1 MPMKIISELKSRLI
15 AYVGGTGV
23 SVSSVKSETAQKIS
37 ESGVSD
43 ILTWS
48 VFPGVSLGSLLT
60 IIGAAVVI
68 SRFVF
73 DVWIYFDQRKQRR
86 KNNVGDSV

>member
-15 AYVGGTGV
+15 AYGGGTGV
-23 SVSSVKSETAQKIS
+23 SVSSVKSQAAQKIS

-43 ILTWS
+43 ILTWG
-48 VFPGVSLGSLLT
+48 VLPGVSLGSLLT
-60 IIGAAVVI
+60 IIGAAIVI
-68 SRFVF
+68 CRFVF

-86 KNNVGDSV
+86 ENNVADSV